1 MLTYTPALSVGVAGE
16 TVWMANGTGI
26 YLTTDSGTTWQT
38 VTPPV
43 LRGADPGYRSG
54 PMVGV
59 GFDDLWIPVED
70 LPGLAE
76 RVPDAIPPGSAS
88 VRGSGIERSTDGGQT
103 WQFTVLPGCVQ
114 TCGVN
119 ISLSFTDAE
128 HGFASIGP
136 DQQGASAL
144 FATTDGGASWAPVSN
159 LPNTA
164 ANRIVFTDDLDGW
177 MVNGHESV
185 GGGGQEGS
193 LLQTTDGGVS
203 WHQAPGL
210 PLTDSFQ
217 LPTFFGQ
224 DGVVLEAPPGDVP
237 NPPVVFTTDDG
248 GSSWTAHPAP
258 SDPATGKWASPGIG
272 LPFSAST
279 DTDWSLFVGPKL
291 YTTANAGGTWMVTI
305 PIPTWQ
311 PDAMLSMVFTTA
323 GEGWAVAQQPG
334 CSCSSVLM
342 ATFDGG
348 EHWGPR
354 AP

>member
-1 MLTYTPALSVGVAGE
+1 MSLLEDRQSETHEQTPEALFKEARRRRRRRWFVSGVITLSLILLAAGAGFAVSGSGTGDSQPASVGSGGGTATGIPGARTGKERVPVLTYTPALSVGVAGE

-185 GGGGQEGS
+185 GGGWAGGFVAPDNGRWC
-193 LLQTTDGGVS
+193 LL
-203 WHQAPGL
+203 APGTRTAANGL
-210 PLTDSFQ
+210 VSVAHL
-217 LPTFFGQ
+217 LW
-224 DGVVLEAPPGDVP
+224 PGRC
-237 NPPVVFTTDDG
+237 
-248 GSSWTAHPAP
+248 GS
-258 SDPATGKWASPGIG
+258 
-272 LPFSAST
+272 
-279 DTDWSLFVGPKL
+279 
-291 YTTANAGGTWMVTI
+291 
-305 PIPTWQ
+305 
-311 PDAMLSMVFTTA
+311 
-323 GEGWAVAQQPG
+323 
-334 CSCSSVLM
+334 
-342 ATFDGG
+342 
-348 EHWGPR
+348 
-354 AP
+354 